1 MLFRESQFNSCG
13 VDDALDDDDMD
24 VDVDL
29 ISGVISLGDMVV
41 VVV

>member
-13 VDDALDDDDMD
+13 MDDAFDDGDMD

-29 ISGVISLGDMVV
+29 ISGVISLGDIVV
-41 VVV
+41 AVV